1 MALEM
6 GFKGQM
12 ECSKV
17 RRRHIP
23 VPRPV
28 TFYPQASKK
37 ELMEGYP
44 WDVFLNLSVTI
55 RIHLL

>member
-17 RRRHIP
+17 RRRHTP

-28 TFYPQASKK
+28 TFYPQAPKK

-44 WDVFLNLSVTI
+44 WVVFLNLSAI
-55 RIHLL
+55 ISIHL